1 MAEDT
6 GNFFT
11 HKVCVS
17 LMSLLLRNITLA
29 LFLFV
34 INYETYSQN
43 KNLDSLIQ
51 SGIHQIYSLE
61 FEKANQTFSIVK
73 SEYPEH
79 PSGKFLSAMIT
90 WWKIMVD
97 MENESYDDLFYDQLE
112 ETIDFCDD
120 ILDEDPDNIDAIFF
134 KGGSLGFRG
143 RLASIREDWFD
154 AAADGKDALPLVH
167 RAYELDSTNV
177 DVQLGFGIYN
187 YYASVIPERYPFL
200 KPIMMLFPSGD
211 KEKGIKQLQN
221 AAENGK
227 YTRIESKYFLMML
240 FYKYEDDNQT
250 GLNYAKQLHKEFPN
264 NPTFHK
270 YYARLLRKVSQITKA
285 TEQFRIMH
293 NRCDSLMFGYND
305 KLKRESSYYVADDY
319 WRKADWDDAI
329 KYFKECSD
337 LSYSFDQEDDGFNVV
352 SLLQLGR
359 IYDILGEREKAKKYY
374 EEVLDLDEYKNSH
387 EKAERYLEE
396 PFKR

>member
-1 MAEDT
+1 MYDYFINPRINSWVNTFAKFCRT
-6 GNFFT
+6 VLT
-11 HKVCVS
+11 VLV
-17 LMSLLLRNITLA
+17 LVV
-29 LFLFV
+29 FV
-34 INYETYSQN
+34 TDNYSQTN
-43 KNLDSLIQ
+43 RLDSLIQ

-79 PSGKFLSAMIT
+79 PSGKFFTAMIT

-97 MENESYDDLFYDQLE
+97 LENESYDDLFYDQLD
-112 ETIDFCDD
+112 ETIDFCED
-120 ILDEDPDNIDAIFF
+120 ILDEEPDNIDAIFF

-154 AAADGKDALPLVH
+154 AAADGKEALPLVH
-167 RAYELDSTNV
+167 RAYELDSSNV

-187 YYASVIPERYPFL
+187 YYAAVIPERYPFL

-240 FYKYEDDNQT
+240 FYKYEDDNKT
-250 GLNYAKQLHKEFPN
+250 GLNYAEQLHKEFPI

-285 TEQFRIMH
+285 TNEFRKMY

-305 KLKRESSYYVADDY
+305 KIKRESSYYVADDY
-319 WRKADWDDAI
+319 WRKADWQNAI

-359 IYDILGEREKAKKYY
+359 IYDILDEREKAEGYY